1 MKQWGSAQLFIQQLS
16 FCASELT
23 LWLLAEL
30 LIVFNYLRE
39 TPNKWTLFSDNRSKQ
54 DTKKTWQLNC
64 DEHVAE
70 YFHTIQEFL
79 ILEEY
84 SILLPPHLACLLR
97 VKENWWDRLP
107 GKRSI
112 WVVWDRKQWRGQK
125 KLSLPMKEGKTE
137 NITDQIKIRE
147 QDQSVP
153 SG

>member
-1 MKQWGSAQLFIQQLS
+1 MG
-16 FCASELT
+16 FCATFHSTTIFLCIRADSVT
-23 LWLLAEL
+23 ISWTPDSFQLPK
-30 LIVFNYLRE
+30 RD

-64 DEHVAE
+64 DEHMAE
-70 YFHTIQEFL
+70 YFHTIQELL
-79 ILEEY
+79 ILEEN
-84 SILLPPHLACLLR
+84 SILLPAHLACLLR

-107 GKRSI
+107 GERSI

-125 KLSLPMKEGKTE
+125 KLSLPMKEGKRE
-137 NITDQIKIRE
+137 NTTDQINIGE